1 MVVIDMSLTKDKL
14 EQYVKQGKAFEKL
27 LQSTGNNNKN
37 LMLKQVK
44 QTKKLL
50 DKIK

>member
-1 MVVIDMSLTKDKL
+1 LSLTRNKL
-14 EQYVKQGKAFEKL
+14 EQFVKQGKAFEKL

-37 LMLKQVK
+37 PIMSKQLK

-50 DKIK
+50 SKINT